1 MMLGRHAQSVVPF
14 GFFVVAAGMMTVDRV
29 QLYHRTGTCTRYQV
43 TYRTQ
48 SGVYVRDRT
57 SEIGSCTFP
66 FFESLWA
73 YGTTVVLRYYLFFG
87 TSACNLVV
95 LS

>member
-29 QLYHRTGTCTRYQV
+29 QLYHRTGTRYQV

-66 FFESLWA
+66 FFESL
-73 YGTTVVLRYYLFFG
+73 YGLTVQL
-87 TSACNLVV
+87 
-95 LS
+95 

>member
-1 MMLGRHAQSVVPF
+1 MMLWRHAQSVVPF

-29 QLYHRTGTCTRYQV
+29 LVQLYHRTGTRYQV

-57 SEIGSCTFP
+57 
-66 FFESLWA
+66 
-73 YGTTVVLRYYLFFG
+73 
-87 TSACNLVV
+87 
-95 LS
+95 